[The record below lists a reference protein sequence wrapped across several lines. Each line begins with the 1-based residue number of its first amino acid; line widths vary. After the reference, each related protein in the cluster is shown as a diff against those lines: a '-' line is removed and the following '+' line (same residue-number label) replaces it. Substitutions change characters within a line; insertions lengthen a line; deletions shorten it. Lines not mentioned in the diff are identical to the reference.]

1 MTIRV
6 AVVTCSDRCSKGQA
20 DDTSGPAIAE
30 IVESRGWQLAD
41 ARLLPDDREALEATL
56 IELADVVGVDVILT
70 TGGTGLGPRDIA
82 PEATRAVCERDVP
95 GIPEHIRARSLEIT
109 GRAMLSRAAA
119 GQRGTT
125 LVVNLPG
132 SEKAVRE
139 SLGFFVD
146 QLEHA
151 VSMMAGEGH

>member
-1 MTIRV
+1 MTIRI
-6 AVVTCSDRCSKGQA
+6 AVVTCSDRCSKGEA
-20 DDTSGPAIAE
+20 TDTSGPAIAE
-30 IVESRGWQLAD
+30 VVESRGWEVVAH
-41 ARLLPDDREALEATL
+41 RLLPDDRGLLEATL
-56 IELADVVGVDVILT
+56 IELADDVHADVVLT
-70 TGGTGLGPRDIA
+70 TGGTGLGPRDIT

-95 GIPEHIRARSLEIT
+95 GIPDHIRARSLEIT
-109 GRAMLSRAAA
+109 PRAMLSRGVA

-146 QLEHA
+146 QLQHA
-151 VSMMAGEGH
+151 VDMMAGEGH